1 MADLRWAN
9 LALADLEAIVRH
21 HQAGDPAIGV
31 ELVERVVSAAT
42 FLTQL
47 PEAGPLT
54 IRGLRKWRVPKTPY
68 LLFYRVAPDHIR
80 VLRVLHGARD
90 LAGRQ

>member
-9 LALADLEAIVRH
+9 LALADLKAIVRH
-21 HQAGDPAIGV
+21 HQSSDPALGV
-31 ELVERVVSAAT
+31 ELVERIVAAGA
-42 FLTQL
+42 FLAEL

-54 IRGLRKWRVPKTPY
+54 IRGRRKWRVPKTPY

-90 LAGRQ
+90 LTGRQ